1 MFPHL
6 ALDKLWGSSTMLG
19 TLSSSNSA
27 LSEHSGEAF
36 EDFAIIVEDR
46 YHIVNIMAA
55 NSCATI
61 VLYQTRACLPL
72 SYVQVGCLM
81 NSPLFLDCES
91 VE

>member
-6 ALDKLWGSSTMLG
+6 ASDKLWGSSTMLG

-46 YHIVNIMAA
+46 YHIVNKIAA

-61 VLYQTRACLPL
+61 LLYQTCACLPL

-81 NSPLFLDCES
+81 NSSLFLDCES

>member
-1 MFPHL
+1 M
-6 ALDKLWGSSTMLG
+6 SG

-46 YHIVNIMAA
+46 YHIANKIAA

-61 VLYQTRACLPL
+61 LLYLTCACLRL

-81 NSPLFLDCES
+81 NSPVFLGCKS